1 MIFELYGFMI
11 YQICLKLVLGLL
23 IQHLSG
29 MMYNLYIEQVKQFIV
44 TAWTYEILSEY
55 ICAFILG
62 M

>member
-1 MIFELYGFMI
+1 MI
-11 YQICLKLVLGLL
+11 YQICLKLVLCLL

-29 MMYNLYIEQVKQFIV
+29 MMYNLYIEQVKRFIV
-44 TAWTYEILSEY
+44 IAWTYEILSEY